1 MRSRTAIQ
9 RALDAGADRVII
21 GTRAAESLQFV
32 RDMVLEFGGVRI
44 AVGIDAKHG
53 LVAVKGWTEQSSMS
67 ALDLARRAEDA
78 GAGTI
83 IYTDIATDG
92 MLQGPNFAEIEK
104 VLGAIGCQLI
114 ASGGVSS
121 TEDIRRLAT
130 FPRLYGCIIGK
141 ALYDGTVHLR
151 QLASLVHDLS
161 AHDLST
167 IN

>member
-1 MRSRTAIQ
+1 MQ
-9 RALDAGADRVII
+9 ENG
-21 GTRAAESLQFV
+21 
-32 RDMVLEFGGVRI
+32 I
-44 AVGIDAKHG
+44 A
-53 LVAVKGWTEQSSMS
+53 AVKGWTESTGVV

-92 MLQGPNFAEIEK
+92 MLQGPNLREIEK

-114 ASGGVSS
+114 ASGGFRA
-121 TEDIRRLAT
+121 RRMFGVWPR

-167 IN
+167 IR